1 MRYTFTAEE
10 EDFRREVRT
19 WLKEQLPD
27 DWNGGDES
35 TDEGWAFNL
44 EMRKKLA
51 DKGWLTL
58 AWPTEYGG
66 QGASFMKQVVFSEE
80 MTTAQAPG
88 VDGFGIKMLGPTI
101 MVHGTE
107 EQKKRLLPPIAR
119 GELQWCQGYSE
130 PDSGSDLASLQLKVE
145 ETDDGWVVNGSK
157 IWTSQAHRADWIF
170 FLGRTNP
177 DAPKHRGI
185 SFFVADRHTPGIE
198 VRPIVNMAGEH
209 HFNQTIFEDV
219 RIPKDS
225 LIGERDRG
233 WYIAA
238 TLLDFERSGVQ
249 YPAGGRRTYNELL
262 EFAKVTPG
270 SDGQPLSQDLDI
282 RRQFAELDVDIE
294 CARLVAY
301 EVAWMQSVG
310 QIPNK
315 EASAAKVLGTKLTQK
330 LAKFGTELAGMYGML
345 GPGSEF
351 APIDGRYPQM
361 QMSVVAHTIFAGT
374 TEIQKNIIA
383 TRGLGL
389 PRG

>member
-1 MRYTFTAEE
+1 MRYTFTADE
-10 EDFRREVRT
+10 EDFRREVRA
-19 WLKEQLPD
+19 WLTEQLPD
-27 DWNGGDES
+27 EWNGGDES

-51 DKGWLTL
+51 NKGWLTL

-80 MTTAQAPG
+80 MTAAQAPG

-219 RIPKDS
+219 HIPKDA

-249 YPAGGRRTYNELL
+249 YPAGGRRTFNELL
-262 EFAKVTPG
+262 EFAKATPG
-270 SDGQPLSQDLDI
+270 SDGQP
-282 RRQFAELDVDIE
+282 
-294 CARLVAY
+294 
-301 EVAWMQSVG
+301 
-310 QIPNK
+310 
-315 EASAAKVLGTKLTQK
+315 
-330 LAKFGTELAGMYGML
+330 
-345 GPGSEF
+345 
-351 APIDGRYPQM
+351 
-361 QMSVVAHTIFAGT
+361 
-374 TEIQKNIIA
+374 
-383 TRGLGL
+383 
-389 PRG
+389 

>member
-1 MRYTFTAEE
+1 MRYTFTVEE
-10 EDFRREVRT
+10 EEFRQEVRT
-19 WLKEQLPD
+19 WLTEQLPD
-27 DWNGGDES
+27 SWDGDDG

-66 QGASFMKQVVFSEE
+66 QGASFMKQVVFNEE
-80 MTTAQAPG
+80 MTYQQAPG
-88 VDGFGIKMLGPTI
+88 VDGFGIKMLGPTL

-107 EQKKRLLPPIAR
+107 EQKRRLLPPIAR
-119 GELQWCQGYSE
+119 GEVQWCQGYSE
-130 PDSGSDLASLQLKVE
+130 PDAGSDLASLQLKVE
-145 ETDDGWVVNGSK
+145 ETDDGWLVNGSK

-185 SFFVADRHTPGIE
+185 SFFIADRHTPGIE
-198 VRPIVNMAGEH
+198 VRPIINMAGEH

-219 RIPKDS
+219 HIPKDA

-249 YPAGGRRTYNELL
+249 YPAGGRRTFTELL
-262 EFAKVTPG
+262 AFAKSTPG
-270 SDGQPLSQDLDI
+270 PDGRPLAEDPEV
-282 RRQFAELDVDIE
+282 RRKFAELDVDIE

-315 EASAAKVLGTKLTQK
+315 EASAAKVLGTTLTQK
-330 LAKFGTELAGMYGML
+330 LARFGTELAGMYGML

-351 APIDGRYPQM
+351 APIDGKYPQM
-361 QMSVVAHTIFAGT
+361 EMSVVAYTIFAGT

>member
-1 MRYTFTAEE
+1 MRYTFTVEE
-10 EDFRREVRT
+10 EEFRQEVRT
-19 WLKEQLPD
+19 WLTEQLPD
-27 DWNGGDES
+27 SWDGDDG

-66 QGASFMKQVVFSEE
+66 QGASFMKQVVFNEE
-80 MTTAQAPG
+80 MTYQQAPG
-88 VDGFGIKMLGPTI
+88 VDGFGIKMLGPTL

-107 EQKKRLLPPIAR
+107 EQKRRLLPPIAR
-119 GELQWCQGYSE
+119 GEVQWCQGYSE
-130 PDSGSDLASLQLKVE
+130 PDAGSDLASLQLKVE

-185 SFFVADRHTPGIE
+185 SFFIADRHTPGIE
-198 VRPIVNMAGEH
+198 VRPIINMAGEH

-219 RIPKDS
+219 HIPKDA

-249 YPAGGRRTYNELL
+249 YPAGGRRTFTELL
-262 EFAKVTPG
+262 AFAKSTPG
-270 SDGQPLSQDLDI
+270 PDGRPLAEDPEV
-282 RRQFAELDVDIE
+282 RRKFAELDVDIE

-315 EASAAKVLGTKLTQK
+315 EASAAKVLGTTLTQK
-330 LAKFGTELAGMYGML
+330 LARFGTELAGMYGML

-351 APIDGRYPQM
+351 APIDGKYPQM
-361 QMSVVAHTIFAGT
+361 EMSVVAYTIFAGT